1 MASIHI
7 LSHETIDKIA
17 AGEVVERPSS
27 IVKEL
32 VENAVDA
39 GATAVTVEIKDGGI
53 SFIRVSDNGCG
64 IEKTEIRRAFLRHAT
79 SKIQDADDL
88 LRLHS
93 LGFRGEALSSISA
106 VSRTEM
112 ITKTTKE
119 LTGVRLSIE
128 GGTETD
134 FEEVGAPD
142 GTTIIVRN
150 LFFNVPARRKFLKQ
164 PATEGGYVADLMEHL
179 ALANPHVSFQFIQ
192 NNQMKFSTAGN
203 GNLKQTV
210 YKLYGKDMAEA
221 LIEIDRSG
229 DGIRLFG
236 YLGRPSCNRSNRN
249 YELYFLNGRFIK
261 SNLVS
266 KALEEG
272 YKSYLM
278 QHKYPFCVLMMEL
291 EPSRV
296 DVNVHPAK
304 MEVRFTEEMQ
314 VYAFLAKAVKEVLD
328 AHEMIP
334 EIALT
339 EPEKEEKKE
348 KALEPFQRA
357 RQDIRTESIKRIL
370 PEASEGKERPKAT
383 SKDFFVDFGDEEEEN
398 GQTEVLSE
406 KVQDIRNTYAEN
418 SGEAG
423 SQEKN
428 SDTVNYFEKTE
439 NTEDIKSIDDIKD
452 IENIKNINDVRSIE
466 DFKNIDAVK
475 SVENTKNIDAVK
487 SIENINNTENTKNI
501 DNIEQA
507 EYTQDNPE
515 ARIVDIRFAEFQ
527 KATNGRV
534 SEESA
539 VYQTE
544 YAKNLSQ
551 TEIPAVTEAKQLNLF
566 EERIISET
574 SRKKFRILGQA
585 FDTYWIVVFEDK
597 LLMIDQH
604 AAHEKVKYE
613 RIMKS
618 VRESE
623 VLSQNL
629 YPPLV
634 LSLSGR
640 EQEVLERYRDAFLRL
655 GFELEYFGGNEI
667 TVRSA
672 PVELFGST
680 IKDMFLEVLDELSST
695 GTGRS
700 KSTEDRIATMA
711 CKAAVKGNM
720 NMSAAEMEVLL
731 DELLTLDNPYFC
743 PHGRPTII
751 SFTKQEL
758 EKKFKR
764 IV

>member
-32 VENAVDA
+32 VENAIDA
-39 GATAVTVEIKDGGI
+39 KATAVTVEIKDGGI

-88 LRLHS
+88 LRLRS

-106 VSRTEM
+106 VSQTEM
-112 ITKTTKE
+112 ITKTKEE
-119 LTGVRLSIE
+119 LTGVRISME
-128 GGTETD
+128 GSAETD

-192 NNQMKFSTAGN
+192 NNQVKFSTAGN
-203 GNLKQTV
+203 GDLKQTV
-210 YKLYGKDMAEA
+210 YKLYGKDMTDA
-221 LIEIDRSG
+221 LIPIDRQG

-236 YLGRPSCNRSNRN
+236 YLGKPSCNRSNRN

-278 QHKYPFCVLMMEL
+278 QHKYPFCVLMMEV

-304 MEVRFTEEMQ
+304 MEVRFTEEMS
-314 VYAFLAKAVKEVLD
+314 VYAFLADAVKAVLD

-339 EPEKEEKKE
+339 EPEKKEEKE
-348 KALEPFQRA
+348 KALEPFQKA
-357 RQDIRTESIKRIL
+357 REQSRTESIKNVL
-370 PEASEGKERPKAT
+370 PVSSDIKEKPKVT
-383 SKDFFVDFGDEEEEN
+383 SKDFFVDFGEEDEDSSEIFLLPEKVPVKIPTGKVQEEEIYMTDQVSQNE
-398 GQTEVLSE
+398 
-406 KVQDIRNTYAEN
+406 IATYN
-418 SGEAG
+418 
-423 SQEKN
+423 
-428 SDTVNYFEKTE
+428 
-439 NTEDIKSIDDIKD
+439 
-452 IENIKNINDVRSIE
+452 
-466 DFKNIDAVK
+466 
-475 SVENTKNIDAVK
+475 
-487 SIENINNTENTKNI
+487 
-501 DNIEQA
+501 
-507 EYTQDNPE
+507 
-515 ARIVDIRFAEFQ
+515 
-527 KATNGRV
+527 
-534 SEESA
+534 
-539 VYQTE
+539 
-544 YAKNLSQ
+544 
-551 TEIPAVTEAKQLNLF
+551 EIQLNLF
-566 EERIISET
+566 EEKIISET
-574 SRKKFRILGQA
+574 ARRKFRILGQA
-585 FDTYWIVVFEDK
+585 FDTYWIVVYEDK

-613 RIMKS
+613 RIMKA

-623 VLSQNL
+623 TVSQNL

-640 EQEVLERYRDAFLRL
+640 EQEILAQYQDAFEKL

-672 PVELFGST
+672 PTELFGST

-695 GTGRS
+695 GIGRA
-700 KSTEDRIATMA
+700 KSIEERIATMA

-720 NMSAAEMEVLL
+720 HMTVPEMETLL

>member
-1 MASIHI
+1 MAVIHV

-39 GATAVTVEIKDGGI
+39 GAGAITVEIKDGGV

-64 IEKTEIRRAFLRHAT
+64 IEKSEIRKAFLRHAT

-106 VSRTEM
+106 VSQTEM
-112 ITKTTKE
+112 ITKTPRE
-119 LTGVRLSIE
+119 LTGVRLSME
-128 GGTETD
+128 GGMETD

-142 GTTIIVRN
+142 GTTIIIRN

-179 ALANPHVSFQFIQ
+179 ALANPQISFQFIQ
-192 NNQMKFSTAGN
+192 NNQVKFSTAGN
-203 GNLKQTV
+203 GDLKQTI
-210 YKLYGKDMAEA
+210 YKLYGKDMADS
-221 LIEIDRSG
+221 LIGIDKAG
-229 DGIRLFG
+229 DGIRLSG
-236 YLGRPSCNRSNRN
+236 YLGKPSGNRSNRN
-249 YELYFLNGRFIK
+249 YELYFLNGRFIR
-261 SNLVS
+261 SNLV
-266 KALEEG
+266 ARAIEEG

-278 QHKYPFCVLMMEL
+278 QHKYPFCVLMMEV

-304 MEVRFTEEMQ
+304 MEVRFTEEMRI
-314 VYAFLAKAVKEVLD
+314 YEFLASSVREVLD

-339 EPEKEEKKE
+339 EPEEKEEKKE
-348 KALEPFQRA
+348 KALEPFQKARSEMRA
-357 RQDIRTESIKRIL
+357 EGIRSVYGEPQNEKEELPDTEAVS
-370 PEASEGKERPKAT
+370 AERHAEQYGGQKLT
-383 SKDFFVDFGDEEEEN
+383 SRDFFVDFGDDEEEEEEN
-398 GQTEVLSE
+398 VGMIRTGEGSEVADAAATKMLEVIRTGGQE
-406 KVQDIRNTYAEN
+406 KKDYM
-418 SGEAG
+418 AG
-423 SQEKN
+423 SAE
-428 SDTVNYFEKTE
+428 VNT
-439 NTEDIKSIDDIKD
+439 
-452 IENIKNINDVRSIE
+452 
-466 DFKNIDAVK
+466 
-475 SVENTKNIDAVK
+475 
-487 SIENINNTENTKNI
+487 
-501 DNIEQA
+501 
-507 EYTQDNPE
+507 
-515 ARIVDIRFAEFQ
+515 
-527 KATNGRV
+527 GRV
-534 SEESA
+534 SEENGM
-539 VYQTE
+539 YHIGQIRQE
-544 YAKNLSQ
+544 N
-551 TEIPAVTEAKQLNLF
+551 EQLELF
-566 EERIISET
+566 KEKIISPS
-574 SRKKFRILGQA
+574 SRQKFRILGQA

-604 AAHEKVKYE
+604 AAHEKVKFE
-613 RIMKS
+613 RIMKV

-623 VLSQNL
+623 VFSQNL

-640 EQEVLERYRDAFLRL
+640 EQEVLERFREAFTKL

-667 TVRSA
+667 TIRSA
-672 PVELFGST
+672 PTELFGNT
-680 IKDMFLEVLDELSST
+680 IKEMFLEVLDELSVT
-695 GTGRS
+695 GVGRARS
-700 KSTEDRIATMA
+700 IEERIATMA
-711 CKAAVKGNM
+711 CKAAVKGNRS
-720 NMSAAEMEVLL
+720 MSVSEMETLL
-731 DELLTLDNPYFC
+731 DELLTLENPYFC

>member
-1 MASIHI
+1 MAVIHV

-39 GATAVTVEIKDGGI
+39 GAGAITVEIKDGGV

-64 IEKTEIRRAFLRHAT
+64 IEKSEIRKAFLRHAT

-106 VSRTEM
+106 VSQTEM
-112 ITKTTKE
+112 ITKTPRE
-119 LTGVRLSIE
+119 LTGVRLSME
-128 GGTETD
+128 GGMETD

-142 GTTIIVRN
+142 GTTIIIRN

-179 ALANPHVSFQFIQ
+179 ALANPQISFQFIQ
-192 NNQMKFSTAGN
+192 NNQVKFSTAGN
-203 GNLKQTV
+203 GDLKQTI
-210 YKLYGKDMAEA
+210 YKLYGKDMADS
-221 LIEIDRSG
+221 LIGIDKAG
-229 DGIRLFG
+229 DGIRLSG
-236 YLGRPSCNRSNRN
+236 YLGKPSVNRSNRN
-249 YELYFLNGRFIK
+249 YELYFLNGRFIR
-261 SNLVS
+261 SNLV
-266 KALEEG
+266 ARAIEEG

-278 QHKYPFCVLMMEL
+278 QHKYPFCVLMMEV

-304 MEVRFTEEMQ
+304 MEVRFTEEMRI
-314 VYAFLAKAVKEVLD
+314 YEFLASSVREVLD

-339 EPEKEEKKE
+339 EPEEKEEKKE
-348 KALEPFQRA
+348 KALEPFQKA
-357 RQDIRTESIKRIL
+357 RSEMRVEGIRSVYGEPQNEKEELPDTEAVS
-370 PEASEGKERPKAT
+370 AERHAKQYGGQKLT
-383 SKDFFVDFGDEEEEN
+383 SRDFFVDFGDDEEEEEEN
-398 GQTEVLSE
+398 AGDTDEVIFS
-406 KVQDIRNTYAEN
+406 DDAEIDGAGRVPEDAGTGKIGIIPKDAGMN
-418 SGEAG
+418 GTGEAP
-423 SQEKN
+423 
-428 SDTVNYFEKTE
+428 DTATKMPELIRTDGQK
-439 NTEDIKSIDDIKD
+439 K
-452 IENIKNINDVRSIE
+452 E
-466 DFKNIDAVK
+466 DFTAD
-475 SVENTKNIDAVK
+475 S
-487 SIENINNTENTKNI
+487 TEKHI
-501 DNIEQA
+501 
-507 EYTQDNPE
+507 
-515 ARIVDIRFAEFQ
+515 
-527 KATNGRV
+527 GRV
-534 SEESA
+534 SEEKGM
-539 VYQTE
+539 YHIGQIRQE
-544 YAKNLSQ
+544 N
-551 TEIPAVTEAKQLNLF
+551 EQLELF
-566 EERIISET
+566 KEKIISPS
-574 SRKKFRILGQA
+574 SRQKFRILGQA

-604 AAHEKVKYE
+604 AAHEKVKFE
-613 RIMKS
+613 RIMKA

-623 VLSQNL
+623 IFSQNL

-640 EQEVLERYRDAFLRL
+640 EQEVLERFREAFTKL

-667 TVRSA
+667 TIRSA
-672 PVELFGST
+672 PTELFGNT
-680 IKDMFLEVLDELSST
+680 IKEMFLEVLDELSVT
-695 GTGRS
+695 GVGRARS
-700 KSTEDRIATMA
+700 IEERIATMA
-711 CKAAVKGNM
+711 CKAAVKGNRS
-720 NMSAAEMEVLL
+720 MSVPEMETLL
-731 DELLTLDNPYFC
+731 DELLTLENPYFC

>member
-1 MASIHI
+1 MAVIHV

-39 GATAVTVEIKDGGI
+39 GAGAITVEIKDGGV

-64 IEKTEIRRAFLRHAT
+64 IEKSEIRKAFLRHAT

-106 VSRTEM
+106 VSQTEM
-112 ITKTTKE
+112 ITKTPRE
-119 LTGVRLSIE
+119 LTGVRLSME
-128 GGTETD
+128 GGMETD

-142 GTTIIVRN
+142 GTTIIIRN

-179 ALANPHVSFQFIQ
+179 ALANPQISFQFIQ
-192 NNQMKFSTAGN
+192 NNQVKFSTAGN
-203 GNLKQTV
+203 GDLKQTI
-210 YKLYGKDMAEA
+210 YKLYGKDMADS
-221 LIEIDRSG
+221 LIGIDKAG
-229 DGIRLFG
+229 DGIRLSG
-236 YLGRPSCNRSNRN
+236 YLGKPSGNRSNRN
-249 YELYFLNGRFIK
+249 YELYFLNGRFIR
-261 SNLVS
+261 SNLV
-266 KALEEG
+266 ARAIEEG

-278 QHKYPFCVLMMEL
+278 QHKYPFCVLMMEV

-304 MEVRFTEEMQ
+304 MEVRFTEEMRI
-314 VYAFLAKAVKEVLD
+314 YEFLASSVREVLD

-339 EPEKEEKKE
+339 EPEEKEEKKE
-348 KALEPFQRA
+348 KALEPFQKARSEMRA
-357 RQDIRTESIKRIL
+357 EGIRSVYGEPQNEKEELPDTEAVS
-370 PEASEGKERPKAT
+370 AERHAEQYGGQKLT
-383 SKDFFVDFGDEEEEN
+383 SRDFFVDFGDDEEEEEEN
-398 GQTEVLSE
+398 VGMIRTGEGSEVADAAATKMLEVISTGGQE
-406 KVQDIRNTYAEN
+406 KKDYM
-418 SGEAG
+418 AG
-423 SQEKN
+423 SAE
-428 SDTVNYFEKTE
+428 VNT
-439 NTEDIKSIDDIKD
+439 
-452 IENIKNINDVRSIE
+452 
-466 DFKNIDAVK
+466 
-475 SVENTKNIDAVK
+475 
-487 SIENINNTENTKNI
+487 
-501 DNIEQA
+501 
-507 EYTQDNPE
+507 
-515 ARIVDIRFAEFQ
+515 
-527 KATNGRV
+527 GRV
-534 SEESA
+534 SEENGM
-539 VYQTE
+539 YHIGQIRQE
-544 YAKNLSQ
+544 N
-551 TEIPAVTEAKQLNLF
+551 EQLELF
-566 EERIISET
+566 KEKIISPS
-574 SRKKFRILGQA
+574 SRQKFRILGQA

-604 AAHEKVKYE
+604 AAHEKVKFE
-613 RIMKS
+613 RIMKV

-623 VLSQNL
+623 VFSQNL

-640 EQEVLERYRDAFLRL
+640 EQEVLERFREAFTKL

-667 TVRSA
+667 TIRSA
-672 PVELFGST
+672 PTELFGNT
-680 IKDMFLEVLDELSST
+680 IKEMFLEVLDELSVT
-695 GTGRS
+695 GVGRARS
-700 KSTEDRIATMA
+700 IEERIATMA
-711 CKAAVKGNM
+711 CKAAVKGNRS
-720 NMSAAEMEVLL
+720 MSVSEMETLL
-731 DELLTLDNPYFC
+731 DELLTLENPYFC

>member
-32 VENAVDA
+32 VENAIDA
-39 GATAVTVEIKDGGI
+39 GASAVTVEIKDGGI

-64 IEKTEIRRAFLRHAT
+64 IEKSEIHKAFLRHAT

-88 LRLHS
+88 LKLHS

-106 VSRTEM
+106 VSQTEM
-112 ITKTTKE
+112 ITKTKGE
-119 LTGVRLSIE
+119 LTGVRLSVE
-128 GGTETD
+128 GGIETD

-164 PATEGGYVADLMEHL
+164 PATEGSYVADLMEHL
-179 ALANPHVSFQFIQ
+179 ALANPQVSFQFIQ
-192 NNQMKFSTAGN
+192 NGQVKFSTAGN
-203 GNLKQTV
+203 GDLKQTV
-210 YKLYGKDMAEA
+210 YKLYGKDMADS
-221 LIEIDRSG
+221 LIEIDRPG

-236 YLGRPSCNRSNRN
+236 YLGKPSCNRSNRN

-266 KALEEG
+266 RAIEEG

-278 QHKYPFCVLMMEL
+278 QHKYPFCVLMMDV

-304 MEVRFTEEMQ
+304 MEVRFTEEMR
-314 VYAFLAKAVKEVLD
+314 VYEFLASAVKTVLD

-334 EIALT
+334 EVVLT
-339 EPEKEEKKE
+339 EPEKNTEKE
-348 KALEPFQRA
+348 KALEPFQMA
-357 RQDIRTESIKRIL
+357 RQEMRTDSIKSIL
-370 PEASEGKERPKAT
+370 SVESEPKKQKKFT
-383 SKDFFVDFGDEEEEN
+383 SKDFFVDFEEEEDTSEN
-398 GQTEVLSE
+398 ATTLPENAGDLSE
-406 KVQDIRNTYAEN
+406 KIEKPKESFTIHNVI
-418 SGEAG
+418 SGSERALQTG
-423 SQEKN
+423 K
-428 SDTVNYFEKTE
+428 
-439 NTEDIKSIDDIKD
+439 
-452 IENIKNINDVRSIE
+452 
-466 DFKNIDAVK
+466 
-475 SVENTKNIDAVK
+475 
-487 SIENINNTENTKNI
+487 
-501 DNIEQA
+501 
-507 EYTQDNPE
+507 
-515 ARIVDIRFAEFQ
+515 
-527 KATNGRV
+527 V
-534 SEESA
+534 SEENETYHIIQESPENPPKGFKTFLE
-539 VYQTE
+539 TE
-544 YAKNLSQ
+544 DQVIYE
-551 TEIPAVTEAKQLNLF
+551 TKQLELF
-566 EERIISET
+566 EEKIISET
-574 SRKKFRILGQA
+574 SRQKFRILGQA
-585 FDTYWIVVFEDK
+585 FNTYWIVVYEDK

-640 EQEVLERYRDAFLRL
+640 EQEILERYQEAFTKL

-672 PVELFGST
+672 PTELFGST
-680 IKDMFLEVLDELSST
+680 IKDMFLEVLDELSVT
-695 GTGRS
+695 GIGRA
-700 KSTEDRIATMA
+700 KSVEERIATMA

-720 NMSAAEMEVLL
+720 FMTVQEMETLL
-731 DELLTLDNPYFC
+731 DELLTLENPYFC

>member
-17 AGEVVERPSS
+17 AGEVVERPFS

-39 GATAVTVEIKDGGI
+39 GASAVTVEIKDGGI

-64 IEKTEIRRAFLRHAT
+64 IEKSEIHRAFLRHAT

-106 VSRTEM
+106 VSQTEM
-112 ITKTTKE
+112 ITKTREE
-119 LTGVRLSIE
+119 LTGVRLSME
-128 GGTETD
+128 GGEETD
-134 FEEVGAPD
+134 YEEVGAPE

-179 ALANPHVSFQFIQ
+179 ALANPHISFQFIQ
-192 NNQMKFSTAGN
+192 NNQVKFSTAGN

-210 YKLYGKDMAEA
+210 YKLYGRDMADA
-221 LIEIDRSG
+221 LIEIERSG

-236 YLGRPSCNRSNRN
+236 YLGKPSCNRSNRN

-266 KALEEG
+266 RALEEG
-272 YKSYLM
+272 YRAYLM
-278 QHKYPFCVLMMEL
+278 QHKYPFCVLMMEV

-304 MEVRFTEEMQ
+304 MEVRFTEEMR
-314 VYAFLAKAVKEVLD
+314 VYAFVSQAVKEVLD

-339 EPEKEEKKE
+339 ESEKEEKKE
-348 KALEPFQRA
+348 KALEPFQKA
-357 RQDIRTESIKRIL
+357 RQDIGAESIKSIM
-370 PEASEGKERPKAT
+370 PKASEPAAKPKVT
-383 SKDFFVDFGDEEEEN
+383 SRDFFVDFGDDGEEEDEDDRKEISPEKE
-398 GQTEVLSE
+398 QEKKESE
-406 KVQDIRNTYAEN
+406 KGQEN
-418 SGEAG
+418 HDLSMNHSGMPRDSKKSSAVV
-423 SQEKN
+423 KY
-428 SDTVNYFEKTE
+428 DEKTA
-439 NTEDIKSIDDIKD
+439 S
-452 IENIKNINDVRSIE
+452 
-466 DFKNIDAVK
+466 
-475 SVENTKNIDAVK
+475 
-487 SIENINNTENTKNI
+487 
-501 DNIEQA
+501 
-507 EYTQDNPE
+507 
-515 ARIVDIRFAEFQ
+515 
-527 KATNGRV
+527 GRV
-534 SEESA
+534 SEESTR
-539 VYQTE
+539 YQFNANVENNRHAENDSEDFWATE
-544 YAKNLSQ
+544 ENP
-551 TEIPAVTEAKQLNLF
+551 EIVQAEQLNLF

-574 SRKKFRILGQA
+574 SRKKFRILGQV

-640 EQEVLERYRDAFLRL
+640 EQEILDRYRDSFMKL

-672 PVELFGST
+672 PVELFGNT
-680 IKDMFLEVLDELSST
+680 IKDMFLEVLDELSTT
-695 GTGRS
+695 GIGRA
-700 KSTEDRIATMA
+700 KSIEDRIATMA
-711 CKAAVKGNM
+711 CKAAVKGNR
-720 NMSAAEMEVLL
+720 NMSAAEMETLL

>member
-17 AGEVVERPSS
+17 AGEVVERPAS

-32 VENAVDA
+32 VENAIDA
-39 GATAVTVEIKDGGI
+39 KATAVTVEIKDGGI

-64 IEKTEIRRAFLRHAT
+64 IEKSEIRKAFLRHAT

-88 LRLHS
+88 MRLHS

-106 VSRTEM
+106 VSQTEM
-112 ITKTTKE
+112 ITKTKEE
-119 LTGVRLSIE
+119 LTGVRISME
-128 GGTETD
+128 GPAETD

-179 ALANPHVSFQFIQ
+179 ALANPQVSFQFIQ
-192 NNQMKFSTAGN
+192 NNQVKFSTAGN
-203 GNLKQTV
+203 GDLKQTV
-210 YKLYGKDMAEA
+210 YKLYGKDMTDA
-221 LIEIDRSG
+221 LIPIDRQG
-229 DGIRLFG
+229 DGIRLSG
-236 YLGRPSCNRSNRN
+236 YLGKPSCNRSNRN

-278 QHKYPFCVLMMEL
+278 QHKYPFCVLMMEV

-304 MEVRFTEEMQ
+304 MEVRFTEEMS
-314 VYAFLAKAVKEVLD
+314 VYAFLTEAVKTVLD

-339 EPEKEEKKE
+339 PPEKKEEKE

-357 RQDIRTESIKRIL
+357 RAESRTEDIKSNL
-370 PEASEGKERPKAT
+370 PVSCEIKEKPKAT
-383 SKDFFVDFGDEEEEN
+383 SKDFFVDFGEEEEDHS
-398 GQTEVLSE
+398 EIVLLPEKGPVKISAG
-406 KVQDIRNTYAEN
+406 KVQEDEAYTTDRIGQHVFKDQEDQNEKQSRTEEFVTYNE
-418 SGEAG
+418 
-423 SQEKN
+423 
-428 SDTVNYFEKTE
+428 T
-439 NTEDIKSIDDIKD
+439 
-452 IENIKNINDVRSIE
+452 
-466 DFKNIDAVK
+466 
-475 SVENTKNIDAVK
+475 
-487 SIENINNTENTKNI
+487 
-501 DNIEQA
+501 
-507 EYTQDNPE
+507 
-515 ARIVDIRFAEFQ
+515 
-527 KATNGRV
+527 
-534 SEESA
+534 
-539 VYQTE
+539 
-544 YAKNLSQ
+544 
-551 TEIPAVTEAKQLNLF
+551 QLNLF
-566 EERIISET
+566 EEKIISET
-574 SRKKFRILGQA
+574 ARKKFRILGQA
-585 FDTYWIVVFEDK
+585 FDTYWIVVYEDK

-613 RIMKS
+613 RIMKA

-623 VLSQNL
+623 IVSQNL

-640 EQEVLERYRDAFLRL
+640 EQEILAQYQEAFEKL

-672 PVELFGST
+672 PAELFGST
-680 IKDMFLEVLDELSST
+680 IKDMFLEVLDELSAT
-695 GTGRS
+695 GIGRA
-700 KSTEDRIATMA
+700 KSIEERIATMA

-720 NMSAAEMEVLL
+720 RMTVPEMETLL

>member
-1 MASIHI
+1 MASIHV

-39 GATAVTVEIKDGGI
+39 GASAVTVEIKDGGI

-64 IEKTEIRRAFLRHAT
+64 IEKSEIRRAFLRHAT

-112 ITKTTKE
+112 ITKTKEE

-128 GGTETD
+128 GGEETD
-134 FEEVGAPD
+134 FEEVGAPE

-179 ALANPHVSFQFIQ
+179 ALANPHISFQFIQ
-192 NNQMKFSTAGN
+192 NNQVKFSTAGN
-203 GNLKQTV
+203 GNLKQAV
-210 YKLYGKDMAEA
+210 YKLYGKDMADA
-221 LIEIDRSG
+221 LIEMDRSG

-236 YLGRPSCNRSNRN
+236 YLGKPSCNRSNRN

-272 YKSYLM
+272 YRSYLM
-278 QHKYPFCVLMMEL
+278 QHKYPFCVLMMEV

-304 MEVRFTEEMQ
+304 MEVRFTEEMR
-314 VYAFLAKAVKEVLD
+314 VYAFLAQAVKEVLD

-348 KALEPFQRA
+348 KALEPFQKA
-357 RQDIRTESIKRIL
+357 RQDIRAESIKSIL
-370 PEASEGKERPKAT
+370 PGAAEPAAKPKVT
-383 SKDFFVDFGDEEEEN
+383 SKDFFVDFGDDEEEN
-398 GQTEVLSE
+398 EQKQIESE
-406 KVQDIRNTYAEN
+406 KEQEKTGVPADY
-418 SGEAG
+418 SGEADG
-423 SQEKN
+423 AEKA
-428 SDTVNYFEKTE
+428 SDTGNCFK
-439 NTEDIKSIDDIKD
+439 KAA
-452 IENIKNINDVRSIE
+452 NI
-466 DFKNIDAVK
+466 
-475 SVENTKNIDAVK
+475 ENTKDTESIKNTVN
-487 SIENINNTENTKNI
+487 IENAGYTEHTGK
-501 DNIEQA
+501 
-507 EYTQDNPE
+507 EYEGQTADL
-515 ARIVDIRFAEFQ
+515 RFVDFQ
-527 KATNGRV
+527 KTANDRV

-539 VYQTE
+539 AYQLNAE
-544 YAKNLSQ
+544 NIKHAEGNS
-551 TEIPAVTEAKQLNLF
+551 EILPSADEDPAIIQAEQLNLF

-585 FDTYWIVVFEDK
+585 FDTYWIVVFDDK

-618 VRESE
+618 VRGSE

-640 EQEVLERYRDAFLRL
+640 EQEILDRYRDSFVKL

-680 IKDMFLEVLDELSST
+680 IKDMFLEVLDELSVT
-695 GTGRS
+695 GTGRA
-700 KSTEDRIATMA
+700 KSAEDRIATMA

-720 NMSAAEMEVLL
+720 NMSAAETEALL

>member
-1 MASIHI
+1 MASINI

-32 VENAVDA
+32 VENAIDA
-39 GATAVTVEIKDGGI
+39 GASAVNVEIKDGGLN
-53 SFIRVSDNGCG
+53 FIRVSDNGCG
-64 IEKTEIRRAFLRHAT
+64 IEKTEIRKAFLRHAT

-88 LRLHS
+88 MRLHS

-106 VSRTEM
+106 VSQTEM
-112 ITKTTKE
+112 ITKTKEE
-119 LTGVRLSIE
+119 LTGVRIAVESGI
-128 GGTETD
+128 ETD
-134 FEEVGAPD
+134 LEEVGAPD
-142 GTTIIVRN
+142 GTTILVRN

-164 PATEGGYVADLMEHL
+164 PATEGSYVADLMEHL

-192 NNQMKFSTAGN
+192 NDQVKFSTAGN
-203 GNLKQTV
+203 GDLKQTV
-210 YKLYGKDMAEA
+210 YKLYGKDMTDA
-221 LIEIDRSG
+221 LVPIDRQG
-229 DGIRLFG
+229 DGIRLSG
-236 YLGRPSCNRSNRN
+236 YLGKPSCNRSNRN

-278 QHKYPFCVLMMEL
+278 QHKYPFCVLMMEV

-304 MEVRFTEEMQ
+304 MEVRFTEEMR
-314 VYAFLAKAVKEVLD
+314 VYAFLTDAVKAVLD

-339 EPEKEEKKE
+339 EPDKKEEKE
-348 KALEPFQRA
+348 KALEPFQRV
-357 RQDIRTESIKRIL
+357 REESRTENIKNIL
-370 PEASEGKERPKAT
+370 APSYEIKEKPKAT
-383 SKDFFVDFGDEEEEN
+383 SKDFFVDFGEEDENSSEIVPLPEKATVKIPTGKVQEEETYMDDRIS
-398 GQTEVLSE
+398 Q
-406 KVQDIRNTYAEN
+406 RN
-418 SGEAG
+418 
-423 SQEKN
+423 
-428 SDTVNYFEKTE
+428 FEKP
-439 NTEDIKSIDDIKD
+439 
-452 IENIKNINDVRSIE
+452 
-466 DFKNIDAVK
+466 
-475 SVENTKNIDAVK
+475 
-487 SIENINNTENTKNI
+487 
-501 DNIEQA
+501 Q
-507 EYTQDNPE
+507 
-515 ARIVDIRFAEFQ
+515 
-527 KATNGRV
+527 
-534 SEESA
+534 
-539 VYQTE
+539 
-544 YAKNLSQ
+544 
-551 TEIPAVTEAKQLNLF
+551 QLDLF
-566 EERIISET
+566 EEKIISET
-574 SRKKFRILGQA
+574 ARRKFRILGQA
-585 FDTYWIVVFEDK
+585 FDTYWIVVYEDK

-613 RIMKS
+613 RIMKA

-623 VLSQNL
+623 VISQNL
-629 YPPLV
+629 FPPLV

-640 EQEVLERYRDAFLRL
+640 EQEILAQYEKSFEKL

-672 PVELFGST
+672 PTELFGST
-680 IKDMFLEVLDELSST
+680 IKDMFLEVLDELSAT
-695 GTGRS
+695 GTGRA
-700 KSTEDRIATMA
+700 KSIEERIATMA

-720 NMSAAEMEVLL
+720 RMNVAEMEELL

>member
-1 MASIHI
+1 MTSIHI

-39 GATAVTVEIKDGGI
+39 GASAVTVEIKDGGI

-64 IEKTEIRRAFLRHAT
+64 IEKSEIRRAFLRHAT
-79 SKIQDADDL
+79 SKIQDAEDL
-88 LRLHS
+88 MRLHS

-112 ITKTTKE
+112 ITKTREE
-119 LTGVRLSIE
+119 LTGVRLSME
-128 GGTETD
+128 GGAETD
-134 FEEVGAPD
+134 FEEIGAPE

-179 ALANPHVSFQFIQ
+179 ALANPHISFQFIQ
-192 NNQMKFSTAGN
+192 NNQVKFSTAGN

-210 YKLYGKDMAEA
+210 YKLYGKDMSDA

-236 YLGRPSCNRSNRN
+236 YIGRPSCNRSNRN

-278 QHKYPFCVLMMEL
+278 QHKYPFCVLMMEV

-304 MEVRFTEEMQ
+304 MEVRFTEEMR
-314 VYAFLAKAVKEVLD
+314 VYEFLASSVKEVLD

-339 EPEKEEKKE
+339 EPDKEEKKE
-348 KALEPFQRA
+348 KALEPFQKA
-357 RQDIRTESIKRIL
+357 RQDICADSIKSIL
-370 PEASEGKERPKAT
+370 TGASEPEVKPKVT
-383 SKDFFVDFGDEEEEN
+383 SKDFFVDFGDDREEEDE
-398 GQTEVLSE
+398 
-406 KVQDIRNTYAEN
+406 D
-418 SGEAG
+418 
-423 SQEKN
+423 EKN
-428 SDTVNYFEKTE
+428 IEDA
-439 NTEDIKSIDDIKD
+439 EDIKD
-452 IENIKNINDVRSIE
+452 
-466 DFKNIDAVK
+466 
-475 SVENTKNIDAVK
+475 
-487 SIENINNTENTKNI
+487 TENTKYI
-501 DNIEQA
+501 A
-507 EYTQDNPE
+507 YPE
-515 ARIVDIRFAEFQ
+515 KESEELAADIRFAEFQ
-527 KATNGRV
+527 KTANGRV

-539 VYQTE
+539 VYQLNAQNNCSNFLSASEDPAIIRTE
-544 YAKNLSQ
+544 
-551 TEIPAVTEAKQLNLF
+551 QLNLF
-566 EERIISET
+566 EEKIISET
-574 SRKKFRILGQA
+574 SRKKFRILGQV

-629 YPPLV
+629 CPPLV

-640 EQEVLERYRDAFLRL
+640 EQEVLNRCQDAFVKL

-680 IKDMFLEVLDELSST
+680 IKDMFLEVLDELSVT
-695 GTGRS
+695 GTGRA

-711 CKAAVKGNM
+711 CKAAVKGNKP
-720 NMSAAEMEVLL
+720 MSVPEMETLL

>member
-17 AGEVVERPSS
+17 AGEVVERPAS

-32 VENAVDA
+32 VENAIDA
-39 GATAVTVEIKDGGI
+39 KATAVTVEIKDGGI

-64 IEKTEIRRAFLRHAT
+64 IEKSEIRKAFLRHAT

-88 LRLHS
+88 MRLHS

-106 VSRTEM
+106 VSQTEM
-112 ITKTTKE
+112 ITKTKEE
-119 LTGVRLSIE
+119 LTGVRISME
-128 GGTETD
+128 GPAETD

-179 ALANPHVSFQFIQ
+179 ALANPQVSFQFIQ
-192 NNQMKFSTAGN
+192 NNQVKFSTAGN
-203 GNLKQTV
+203 GDLKQTV
-210 YKLYGKDMAEA
+210 YKLYGKDMTDA
-221 LIEIDRSG
+221 LIPIDRQG
-229 DGIRLFG
+229 DGIRLSG
-236 YLGRPSCNRSNRN
+236 YLGKPSCNRSNRN

-278 QHKYPFCVLMMEL
+278 QHKYPFCVLMMEV

-304 MEVRFTEEMQ
+304 MEVRFTEEMS
-314 VYAFLAKAVKEVLD
+314 VYAFLTEAVKTVLD

-339 EPEKEEKKE
+339 PPEKKEEKE
-348 KALEPFQRA
+348 KALEPFQKARA
-357 RQDIRTESIKRIL
+357 ESRTEDIKSNL
-370 PEASEGKERPKAT
+370 PVSCEIKEKPKAT
-383 SKDFFVDFGDEEEEN
+383 SKDFFVDFGEEEEDHS
-398 GQTEVLSE
+398 EIVLLSE
-406 KVQDIRNTYAEN
+406 KKPVKISAGKVQEDEAYTTDRIGQHIFEDQEDQNEKQSRTEEFVTYNE
-418 SGEAG
+418 
-423 SQEKN
+423 
-428 SDTVNYFEKTE
+428 T
-439 NTEDIKSIDDIKD
+439 
-452 IENIKNINDVRSIE
+452 
-466 DFKNIDAVK
+466 
-475 SVENTKNIDAVK
+475 
-487 SIENINNTENTKNI
+487 
-501 DNIEQA
+501 
-507 EYTQDNPE
+507 
-515 ARIVDIRFAEFQ
+515 
-527 KATNGRV
+527 
-534 SEESA
+534 
-539 VYQTE
+539 
-544 YAKNLSQ
+544 
-551 TEIPAVTEAKQLNLF
+551 QLNLF
-566 EERIISET
+566 EEKIISET
-574 SRKKFRILGQA
+574 ARKKFRILGQA
-585 FDTYWIVVFEDK
+585 FDTYWIVVYEDK

-613 RIMKS
+613 RIMKA

-623 VLSQNL
+623 TVSQNL

-640 EQEVLERYRDAFLRL
+640 EQEILAQYQEAFEKL

-672 PVELFGST
+672 PAELFGST
-680 IKDMFLEVLDELSST
+680 IKDMFLEVLDELSAT
-695 GTGRS
+695 GIGRA
-700 KSTEDRIATMA
+700 KSIEERIATMA

-720 NMSAAEMEVLL
+720 RMTVPEMETLL

>member
-17 AGEVVERPSS
+17 AGEVVERPLS

-39 GATAVTVEIKDGGI
+39 GADAVTVEIKDGGI

-64 IEKTEIRRAFLRHAT
+64 IEKSEIRRAFLRHAT

-88 LRLHS
+88 MQLHS

-106 VSRTEM
+106 VSQTEM
-112 ITKTTKE
+112 ITKTKEE
-119 LTGVRLSIE
+119 LTGVRLSME
-128 GGTETD
+128 GGAETD
-134 FEEVGAPD
+134 FEEVGAPE

-179 ALANPHVSFQFIQ
+179 ALSNPHISFQFIQ
-192 NNQMKFSTAGN
+192 NNQVKFSTAGN
-203 GNLKQTV
+203 GNLRQTV
-210 YKLYGKDMAEA
+210 YKLYGKDMSDA

-236 YLGRPSCNRSNRN
+236 YLGKPSCNRSNRN

-266 KALEEG
+266 RALEEG

-278 QHKYPFCVLMMEL
+278 QHKYPFCVLMMEV

-304 MEVRFTEEMQ
+304 MEVRFTEEMR
-314 VYAFLAKAVKEVLD
+314 VYEFLAQAVKEVLD

-339 EPEKEEKKE
+339 EPEKDEKKE
-348 KALEPFQRA
+348 KALEPFQKA
-357 RQDIRTESIKRIL
+357 RQDIRAESIKNIPPGASG
-370 PEASEGKERPKAT
+370 PEAKPKVT
-383 SKDFFVDFGDEEEEN
+383 SKDFFVDFGDDEEEEEN
-398 GQTEVLSE
+398 EPEETGAE
-406 KVQDIRNTYAEN
+406 KEQEN
-418 SGEAG
+418 HSVSVDTSGVAG
-423 SQEKN
+423 SSGKTF
-428 SDTVNYFEKTE
+428 DTVRYFKKVA
-439 NTEDIKSIDDIKD
+439 NIEDAKDIKD
-452 IENIKNINDVRSIE
+452 
-466 DFKNIDAVK
+466 
-475 SVENTKNIDAVK
+475 
-487 SIENINNTENTKNI
+487 TENTKY
-501 DNIEQA
+501 IEYSERESEKLTA
-507 EYTQDNPE
+507 
-515 ARIVDIRFAEFQ
+515 DIRFAEFQ
-527 KATNGRV
+527 KTANDRV

-539 VYQTE
+539 AYQFDAE
-544 YAKNLSQ
+544 NP
-551 TEIPAVTEAKQLNLF
+551 EIVQAEQLNLF
-566 EERIISET
+566 EEKIISET

-640 EQEVLERYRDAFLRL
+640 EQEVLNRCQDAFEKL

-680 IKDMFLEVLDELSST
+680 IKDMFLEVLDELSVA
-695 GTGRS
+695 GIGRA

-711 CKAAVKGNM
+711 CKAAVKGNTS
-720 NMSAAEMEVLL
+720 MSTQEMEALL
-731 DELLTLDNPYFC
+731 DELLTLENPYFC

>member
-17 AGEVVERPSS
+17 AGEVVERPFS

-39 GATAVTVEIKDGGI
+39 GASAVTVEIKDGGI
-53 SFIRVSDNGCG
+53 PFIRVSDDGCG
-64 IEKTEIRRAFLRHAT
+64 IEKSEIRRAFLRHAT

-88 LRLHS
+88 MRLHS

-112 ITKTTKE
+112 ITKTKEE

-128 GGTETD
+128 GGEETD
-134 FEEVGAPD
+134 FEEVGAPE

-179 ALANPHVSFQFIQ
+179 ALANPHISFQFIQ
-192 NNQMKFSTAGN
+192 NNQVKFSTAGN

-210 YKLYGKDMAEA
+210 YKLYGKDMADA

-236 YLGRPSCNRSNRN
+236 YLGKPSCNRSNRN

-272 YKSYLM
+272 YRSYLM
-278 QHKYPFCVLMMEL
+278 QHKYPFCVLMMEV

-304 MEVRFTEEMQ
+304 MEVRFTEEMR
-314 VYAFLAKAVKEVLD
+314 VYAFLVQAVKEVLD

-348 KALEPFQRA
+348 KALEPFQKA
-357 RQDIRTESIKRIL
+357 RQDIRAKSIKSIL
-370 PEASEGKERPKAT
+370 PGATEPTARPKVT
-383 SKDFFVDFGDEEEEN
+383 SKDFFVDFGDDEEEED
-398 GQTEVLSE
+398 QDDRKEISPE
-406 KVQDIRNTYAEN
+406 KGEGNFGVSVDQF
-418 SGEAG
+418 GEAG
-423 SQEKN
+423 SSEKT
-428 SDTVNYFEKTE
+428 SDAVNYFEKAG
-439 NTEDIKSIDDIKD
+439 NIEDTKNIVDA
-452 IENIKNINDVRSIE
+452 ENIKD
-466 DFKNIDAVK
+466 
-475 SVENTKNIDAVK
+475 TKMIKD
-487 SIENINNTENTKNI
+487 TEN
-501 DNIEQA
+501 A
-507 EYTQDNPE
+507 EYTEHTGKESEGQATDL
-515 ARIVDIRFAEFQ
+515 RFVDFQ
-527 KATNGRV
+527 KVANGRV

-539 VYQTE
+539 AYQLNAE
-544 YAKNLSQ
+544 NIERAEGNS
-551 TEIPAVTEAKQLNLF
+551 EILPPADEDPAIVKAEQLNLF

-585 FDTYWIVVFEDK
+585 FDTYWIVVYEDK

-640 EQEVLERYRDAFLRL
+640 EQEILDRYRDAFVKL

-680 IKDMFLEVLDELSST
+680 IKDMFLEVLDELSVT
-695 GTGRS
+695 GTGRA

-720 NMSAAEMEVLL
+720 NMSAAEMEALL

>member
-17 AGEVVERPSS
+17 AGEVVERPLS

-39 GATAVTVEIKDGGI
+39 GAGAVTVEIKDGGI

-64 IEKTEIRRAFLRHAT
+64 IEKSEIRRAFLRHAT

-88 LRLHS
+88 MRLHS

-106 VSRTEM
+106 VSQTEM
-112 ITKTTKE
+112 ITKTKEE
-119 LTGVRLSIE
+119 LTGVRLSME
-128 GGTETD
+128 GGAETD
-134 FEEVGAPD
+134 FEEVGAPE

-179 ALANPHVSFQFIQ
+179 ALSNPHISFQFIQ
-192 NNQMKFSTAGN
+192 NNQVKFSTAGN
-203 GNLKQTV
+203 GNLRQTV
-210 YKLYGKDMAEA
+210 YKLYGKDMSDA

-236 YLGRPSCNRSNRN
+236 YLGKPSCNRSNRN

-266 KALEEG
+266 SALEEG

-278 QHKYPFCVLMMEL
+278 QHKYPFCVLMMEV

-304 MEVRFTEEMQ
+304 MEVRFTEEMR
-314 VYAFLAKAVKEVLD
+314 VYAFLAQAVKEVLD

-339 EPEKEEKKE
+339 EPEKNVEKE
-348 KALEPFQRA
+348 KALEPFQKA
-357 RQDIRTESIKRIL
+357 RQDIRTESIKGVL
-370 PEASEGKERPKAT
+370 PEDSEPEAKPKVT
-383 SKDFFVDFGDEEEEN
+383 SKDFFVDFGD
-398 GQTEVLSE
+398 
-406 KVQDIRNTYAEN
+406 D
-418 SGEAG
+418 GEAEEG
-423 SQEKN
+423 NEKA
-428 SDTVNYFEKTE
+428 VNIEDA
-439 NTEDIKSIDDIKD
+439 EDIKD
-452 IENIKNINDVRSIE
+452 
-466 DFKNIDAVK
+466 
-475 SVENTKNIDAVK
+475 
-487 SIENINNTENTKNI
+487 TENTKYI
-501 DNIEQA
+501 KYSERESEKLTA
-507 EYTQDNPE
+507 
-515 ARIVDIRFAEFQ
+515 DIRFAEFQ
-527 KATNGRV
+527 KTANDRV

-539 VYQTE
+539 AY
-544 YAKNLSQ
+544 
-551 TEIPAVTEAKQLNLF
+551 QLNLF
-566 EERIISET
+566 EEKIISET

-640 EQEVLERYRDAFLRL
+640 EQEVLNRCQDAFEKL

-680 IKDMFLEVLDELSST
+680 IKDMFLEMLDELSVA
-695 GTGRS
+695 GIGRA

-711 CKAAVKGNM
+711 CKAAVKGNTS
-720 NMSAAEMEVLL
+720 MSTQEMEALL
-731 DELLTLDNPYFC
+731 DELLTLENPYFC

>member
-112 ITKTTKE
+112 ITKTPKE

-192 NNQMKFSTAGN
+192 NNQVKFSTAGN

-210 YKLYGKDMAEA
+210 YKLYGKDMTEA

-348 KALEPFQRA
+348 KALEPFQKA
-357 RQDIRTESIKRIL
+357 RQDIRTESIKSIL
-370 PEASEGKERPKAT
+370 PEASEGKEKPKAT
-383 SKDFFVDFGDEEEEN
+383 SKDFFVDFGDEEEE
-398 GQTEVLSE
+398 
-406 KVQDIRNTYAEN
+406 
-418 SGEAG
+418 AG
-423 SQEKN
+423 SQEKK
-428 SDTVNYFEKTE
+428 SDTVNYFDKTE
-439 NTEDIKSIDDIKD
+439 NTDDI
-452 IENIKNINDVRSIE
+452 
-466 DFKNIDAVK
+466 
-475 SVENTKNIDAVK
+475 
-487 SIENINNTENTKNI
+487 
-501 DNIEQA
+501 EQSK
-507 EYTQDNPE
+507 YTQDKPG
-515 ARIVDIRFAEFQ
+515 AQAGDIRFAEFQ
-527 KATNGRV
+527 KAAGGRV

-539 VYQTE
+539 VYHTGSF
-544 YAKNLSQ
+544 KQ
-551 TEIPAVTEAKQLNLF
+551 TEIPAVTGAKQLNLF

-574 SRKKFRILGQA
+574 SRNKFRILGQA

-640 EQEVLERYRDAFLRL
+640 EQEVLDRYRDAFLKL

-711 CKAAVKGNM
+711 CKAAVKGNR

>member
-1 MASIHI
+1 MAVIHV

-39 GATAVTVEIKDGGI
+39 GAGAITVEIKDGGV

-64 IEKTEIRRAFLRHAT
+64 IEKSEIRKAFLRHAT

-106 VSRTEM
+106 VSQTEM
-112 ITKTTKE
+112 ITKTPRE
-119 LTGVRLSIE
+119 LTGVRLSME
-128 GGTETD
+128 GGMDTD

-142 GTTIIVRN
+142 GTTIIIRN

-179 ALANPHVSFQFIQ
+179 ALANPQISFQFIQ
-192 NNQMKFSTAGN
+192 NNQVKFSTAGN
-203 GNLKQTV
+203 GDLKQTI
-210 YKLYGKDMAEA
+210 YKLYGKDMADS
-221 LIEIDRSG
+221 LIGIDKAG
-229 DGIRLFG
+229 DGIRLSG
-236 YLGRPSCNRSNRN
+236 YLGKPSGNRSNRN
-249 YELYFLNGRFIK
+249 YELYFLNGRFIR
-261 SNLVS
+261 SNLV
-266 KALEEG
+266 ARAIEEG

-278 QHKYPFCVLMMEL
+278 QHKYPFCVLMMEV

-304 MEVRFTEEMQ
+304 MEVRFTEEMRI
-314 VYAFLAKAVKEVLD
+314 YEFLASSVREVLD

-339 EPEKEEKKE
+339 EPEEKEEKKE
-348 KALEPFQRA
+348 KALEPFQKA
-357 RQDIRTESIKRIL
+357 RSEMRVEGIRSVYGEPQNEKEELPDTEAVS
-370 PEASEGKERPKAT
+370 AERHAEQYGGQKLT
-383 SKDFFVDFGDEEEEN
+383 SRDFFVDFGDDEEEEEEN
-398 GQTEVLSE
+398 VGMIRTGEGSEVADAAATKMLEVIRTGGQE
-406 KVQDIRNTYAEN
+406 KKDYM
-418 SGEAG
+418 AG
-423 SQEKN
+423 SAE
-428 SDTVNYFEKTE
+428 VNT
-439 NTEDIKSIDDIKD
+439 
-452 IENIKNINDVRSIE
+452 
-466 DFKNIDAVK
+466 
-475 SVENTKNIDAVK
+475 
-487 SIENINNTENTKNI
+487 
-501 DNIEQA
+501 
-507 EYTQDNPE
+507 
-515 ARIVDIRFAEFQ
+515 
-527 KATNGRV
+527 GRV
-534 SEESA
+534 SEENGM
-539 VYQTE
+539 YHIGQIRQE
-544 YAKNLSQ
+544 N
-551 TEIPAVTEAKQLNLF
+551 EQLELF
-566 EERIISET
+566 KEKIISPS
-574 SRKKFRILGQA
+574 SRQKFRILGQA

-604 AAHEKVKYE
+604 AAHEKVKFE
-613 RIMKS
+613 RIMKA

-623 VLSQNL
+623 VFSQNL

-640 EQEVLERYRDAFLRL
+640 EQEVLERFREAFTKL

-667 TVRSA
+667 TIRSA
-672 PVELFGST
+672 PTELFGNT
-680 IKDMFLEVLDELSST
+680 IKEMFLEVLDELSVT
-695 GTGRS
+695 GVGRARS
-700 KSTEDRIATMA
+700 IEERIATMA
-711 CKAAVKGNM
+711 CKAAVKGNRS
-720 NMSAAEMEVLL
+720 MSVPEMETLL
-731 DELLTLDNPYFC
+731 DELLTLENPYFC

>member
-32 VENAVDA
+32 VENAIDA
-39 GATAVTVEIKDGGI
+39 KATAVTVEIKDGGI

-88 LRLHS
+88 LRLRS

-106 VSRTEM
+106 VSQTEM
-112 ITKTTKE
+112 ITKTKEE
-119 LTGVRLSIE
+119 LTGVRISME
-128 GGTETD
+128 GSAETD

-192 NNQMKFSTAGN
+192 NNQVKFSTAGN
-203 GNLKQTV
+203 GDLKQTV
-210 YKLYGKDMAEA
+210 YKLYGKDMTDA
-221 LIEIDRSG
+221 LIPIDRQG

-236 YLGRPSCNRSNRN
+236 YLGKPSCNRSNRN

-278 QHKYPFCVLMMEL
+278 QHKYPFCVLMMEV

-304 MEVRFTEEMQ
+304 MEVRFTEEMK
-314 VYAFLAKAVKEVLD
+314 VYAFLAEAVKAVLD

-339 EPEKEEKKE
+339 EPEKKEEKE
-348 KALEPFQRA
+348 KALEPFQKA
-357 RQDIRTESIKRIL
+357 REQSRTESIKSIL
-370 PEASEGKERPKAT
+370 PVSSEIKEKPKAT
-383 SKDFFVDFGDEEEEN
+383 SKDFFVDFGEEDEDSSEIVLLPEKVPVKIPTGKVQEEEIYMTDQVSQNE
-398 GQTEVLSE
+398 
-406 KVQDIRNTYAEN
+406 IATYN
-418 SGEAG
+418 
-423 SQEKN
+423 
-428 SDTVNYFEKTE
+428 
-439 NTEDIKSIDDIKD
+439 
-452 IENIKNINDVRSIE
+452 
-466 DFKNIDAVK
+466 
-475 SVENTKNIDAVK
+475 
-487 SIENINNTENTKNI
+487 
-501 DNIEQA
+501 
-507 EYTQDNPE
+507 
-515 ARIVDIRFAEFQ
+515 
-527 KATNGRV
+527 
-534 SEESA
+534 
-539 VYQTE
+539 
-544 YAKNLSQ
+544 
-551 TEIPAVTEAKQLNLF
+551 EIQLNLF
-566 EERIISET
+566 EEKIISET
-574 SRKKFRILGQA
+574 ARRKFRILGQA
-585 FDTYWIVVFEDK
+585 FDTYWIVVYEDK

-613 RIMKS
+613 RIMKA

-623 VLSQNL
+623 TVSQNL

-640 EQEVLERYRDAFLRL
+640 EQEILAQYQEAFEKL

-672 PVELFGST
+672 PTELFGST

-695 GTGRS
+695 GIGRA
-700 KSTEDRIATMA
+700 KSIEERIATMA

-720 NMSAAEMEVLL
+720 HMTVPEMEALL

>member
-17 AGEVVERPSS
+17 AGEVVERPAS

-32 VENAVDA
+32 VENAIDA
-39 GATAVTVEIKDGGI
+39 KATAVTVEIKDGGI

-64 IEKTEIRRAFLRHAT
+64 IEKSEIRKAFLRHAT

-88 LRLHS
+88 MRLHS

-106 VSRTEM
+106 VSQTEM
-112 ITKTTKE
+112 ITKTKEE
-119 LTGVRLSIE
+119 LTGVRISME
-128 GGTETD
+128 GPAETD

-179 ALANPHVSFQFIQ
+179 ALANPQVSFQFIQ
-192 NNQMKFSTAGN
+192 NNQVKFSTAGN
-203 GNLKQTV
+203 GDLKQTV
-210 YKLYGKDMAEA
+210 YKLYGKDMTDA
-221 LIEIDRSG
+221 LIPIDRQG
-229 DGIRLFG
+229 DGIRLSG
-236 YLGRPSCNRSNRN
+236 YLGKPSCNRSNRN

-278 QHKYPFCVLMMEL
+278 QHKYPFCVLMMEV

-304 MEVRFTEEMQ
+304 MEVRFTEEMS
-314 VYAFLAKAVKEVLD
+314 VYAFLTEAVKTVLD

-339 EPEKEEKKE
+339 PPEKKEEKE
-348 KALEPFQRA
+348 KALEPFQKARA
-357 RQDIRTESIKRIL
+357 ESRTESIKSNL
-370 PEASEGKERPKAT
+370 PVSCEIKEKPKAT
-383 SKDFFVDFGDEEEEN
+383 SKDFFVDFGEEEEDHS
-398 GQTEVLSE
+398 EIVLLSE
-406 KVQDIRNTYAEN
+406 KEPVKISAGKVQEDEAYVTDRIGQHVFEDQEDQKEKQSRTEEFVTYNE
-418 SGEAG
+418 
-423 SQEKN
+423 
-428 SDTVNYFEKTE
+428 T
-439 NTEDIKSIDDIKD
+439 
-452 IENIKNINDVRSIE
+452 
-466 DFKNIDAVK
+466 
-475 SVENTKNIDAVK
+475 
-487 SIENINNTENTKNI
+487 
-501 DNIEQA
+501 
-507 EYTQDNPE
+507 
-515 ARIVDIRFAEFQ
+515 
-527 KATNGRV
+527 
-534 SEESA
+534 
-539 VYQTE
+539 
-544 YAKNLSQ
+544 
-551 TEIPAVTEAKQLNLF
+551 QLNLF
-566 EERIISET
+566 EEKIISET
-574 SRKKFRILGQA
+574 ARKKFRILGQA
-585 FDTYWIVVFEDK
+585 FDTYWIVVYEDK

-613 RIMKS
+613 RIMKA

-623 VLSQNL
+623 IVSQNL

-640 EQEVLERYRDAFLRL
+640 EQEILAQYQEAFEKL

-672 PVELFGST
+672 PAELFGST
-680 IKDMFLEVLDELSST
+680 IKDMFLEVLDELSAT
-695 GTGRS
+695 GIGRA
-700 KSTEDRIATMA
+700 KSIEERIATMA

-720 NMSAAEMEVLL
+720 RMTVPEMETLL

-751 SFTKQEL
+751 SFTKQDL

>member
-192 NNQMKFSTAGN
+192 NNQVKFSTAGN

-210 YKLYGKDMAEA
+210 YKLYGKDMTEA

-236 YLGRPSCNRSNRN
+236 YLGKPSCNRSNRN

-278 QHKYPFCVLMMEL
+278 QHKYPFCVLMMEV

-304 MEVRFTEEMQ
+304 MEVRFTEEMR

-370 PEASEGKERPKAT
+370 PEASEGKERPKVT
-383 SKDFFVDFGDEEEEN
+383 SKDFFVD
-398 GQTEVLSE
+398 L
-406 KVQDIRNTYAEN
+406 
-418 SGEAG
+418 
-423 SQEKN
+423 
-428 SDTVNYFEKTE
+428 
-439 NTEDIKSIDDIKD
+439 
-452 IENIKNINDVRSIE
+452 
-466 DFKNIDAVK
+466 
-475 SVENTKNIDAVK
+475 
-487 SIENINNTENTKNI
+487 
-501 DNIEQA
+501 
-507 EYTQDNPE
+507 
-515 ARIVDIRFAEFQ
+515 
-527 KATNGRV
+527 
-534 SEESA
+534 
-539 VYQTE
+539 
-544 YAKNLSQ
+544 
-551 TEIPAVTEAKQLNLF
+551 
-566 EERIISET
+566 
-574 SRKKFRILGQA
+574 
-585 FDTYWIVVFEDK
+585 
-597 LLMIDQH
+597 
-604 AAHEKVKYE
+604 
-613 RIMKS
+613 
-618 VRESE
+618 
-623 VLSQNL
+623 
-629 YPPLV
+629 
-634 LSLSGR
+634 
-640 EQEVLERYRDAFLRL
+640 
-655 GFELEYFGGNEI
+655 
-667 TVRSA
+667 
-672 PVELFGST
+672 
-680 IKDMFLEVLDELSST
+680 LEVL
-695 GTGRS
+695 
-700 KSTEDRIATMA
+700 
-711 CKAAVKGNM
+711 
-720 NMSAAEMEVLL
+720 
-731 DELLTLDNPYFC
+731 
-743 PHGRPTII
+743 
-751 SFTKQEL
+751 
-758 EKKFKR
+758 KFSCNFDKFL
-764 IV
+764 I